1 MFIIYAILVDIDG
14 MANSQD
20 CPDDWNRKVLLP
32 DHWRSLAPGN
42 SQAVKEGGV
51 WSSNQ
56 DGSFFSGRLFSLD
69 LDSKS
74 QQEEGKISHVDR
86 QQLLNYFS
94 PSRVWF

>member
-1 MFIIYAILVDIDG
+1 MYAILVDIDG
-14 MANSQD
+14 VANSQD
-20 CPDDWNRKVLLP
+20 CPNDWNRTVLLP

-42 SQAVKEGGV
+42 SQAVKEGCV
-51 WSSNQ
+51 RSSNQ
-56 DGSFFSGRLFSLD
+56 DGSFFSGRLLSLD